1 MKKVPISLIVDDPA
15 PIISVFYEH
24 ASNRTMADG
33 RTLVPTYSNDFL
45 FQFCDIV
52 ERNGIKGKFSVV
64 PMPGNRGDILHGL
77 DGVEDAT
84 LAEWLD
90 TVKARIAPRFAI
102 GPEMLS
108 HNKAVDLATGAALPM
123 KEDEFAADKDR
134 YVLTPYIAKALSL
147 LKSVGFDAF
156 GVTSPWRFGI
166 EVEEEYE
173 AAISR
178 AVFEVTGKREA
189 WFFLRGLRGVP
200 NARPWVARED
210 EGRTLVSIPATTYD
224 AIWPTISCADTSD
237 AYVSSIA
244 DSWITADGTKGQIV
258 DVLNTGGYPIMVTHW
273 QSLMSN
279 GLGTGLRV
287 LDEVG
292 ARIARH
298 LGDRVE
304 WKSFAEILALV
315 TADKAAYPKPKF

>member
-1 MKKVPISLIVDDPA
+1 
-15 PIISVFYEH
+15 
-24 ASNRTMADG
+24 
-33 RTLVPTYSNDFL
+33 
-45 FQFCDIV
+45 
-52 ERNGIKGKFSVV
+52 
-64 PMPGNRGDILHGL
+64 
-77 DGVEDAT
+77 
-84 LAEWLD
+84 
-90 TVKARIAPRFAI
+90 
-102 GPEMLS
+102 
-108 HNKAVDLATGAALPM
+108 M
-123 KEDEFAADKDR
+123 KEDEFAATKDR
-134 YVLTPYIAKALSL
+134 EVLTSYIAKALSF
-147 LKSVGFDAF
+147 LKQAGFDAF

-178 AVFEVTGKREA
+178 AVFDVTGKTEA

-200 NARPWVARED
+200 NARPLVAREE

-224 AIWPTISCADTSD
+224 EIWATISCADTSD

-244 DSWITADGTKGQIV
+244 DAWITADGTKGQIIN
-258 DVLNTGGYPIMVTHW
+258 VLNTGGYPIMITHW

-292 ARIARH
+292 ARISRH

-304 WKSFAEILALV
+304 WKSFAEILELV
-315 TADKAAYPKPKF
+315 VADKAAYPKPKF